1 MNQILKLREERANTW
16 EMARAFLESHRDKDG
31 MVSAEDAARY
41 DKMEA
46 DVVNLGK
53 EIDRL
58 ERQQQLDAQLSQ
70 PTTMTITELPGAGQN
85 GAEKRG
91 RASDAYRKA
100 FWDSIRHKNFI
111 DVQNALSAGTDAYG
125 GYLLPD

>member
-1 MNQILKLREERANTW
+1 MDTILALREKRKNLWDA
-16 EMARAFLESHRDKDG
+16 AKAFLDTARDENG

-70 PTTMTITELPGAGQN
+70 PTTMPITELPGAGQN
-85 GAEKRG
+85 GAEKKGKNRPNG
-91 RASDAYRKA
+91 KSKRKA
-100 FWDSIRHKNFI
+100 VKRNDSDSDNEFEGNDREP
-111 DVQNALSAGTDAYG
+111 DAFK
-125 GYLLPD
+125 

>member
-1 MNQILKLREERANTW
+1 MDTILALREKRKNLWDA
-16 EMARAFLESHRDKDG
+16 AKAFLDTARDENG

-70 PTTMTITELPGAGQN
+70 PTTMPITELPGAGQN
-85 GAEKRG
+85 GAEKKG
-91 RASDAYRKA
+91 CASDAYRKA
-100 FWDSIRHKNFI
+100 FWDSIR
-111 DVQNALSAGTDAYG
+111 QRTSLMYRT
-125 GYLLPD
+125 P